1 MDLKRSNNNKLI
13 YIKKKTRYILPLLR
27 NTYPKKSEEQIFV
40 STRRGAKQKAHL
52 YSFAR
57 LDLSSPIFIF
67 RIQNSQNR
75 IELVRSH
82 QNAMFRSNRFISPPF
97 FLFFI
102 RQNTRI
108 YVYTHIHNCSVQF
121 RNSWE
126 GLSRFKPEPTPSPLL
141 LFVAI
146 RRNFIIRAGW
156 PLLHW
161 IGQSRENALS
171 ILKKRISYPRT
182 LLCVFFRGYVQGV
195 TKSWID
201 VNWNIIR
208 MM

>member
-13 YIKKKTRYILPLLR
+13 YIKKKPHIFFLFFEIHIQK
-27 NTYPKKSEEQIFV
+27 NWKNKSVHEK
-40 STRRGAKQKAHL
+40 THL
-52 YSFAR
+52 YSFTR

-75 IELVRSH
+75 VELVRSH

-126 GLSRFKPEPTPSPLL
+126 GLSRFKPEPTPPHSSSS
-141 LFVAI
+141 
-146 RRNFIIRAGW
+146 W
-156 PLLHW
+156 PF
-161 IGQSRENALS
+161 GVTLS
-171 ILKKRISYPRT
+171 S
-182 LLCVFFRGYVQGV
+182 VQGGRFSIGLDSPGK
-195 TKSWID
+195 THY
-201 VNWNIIR
+201 R
-208 MM
+208 Y